1 MASLFGE
8 AEQLGKSVL
17 AGGLKTMGHW
27 WGGPAAAGV
36 TALFSQWDHHQE
48 KVRIKNE
55 YENEIGATLGKKAS
69 DVKVH
74 DMEAAAKKNPVIG
87 EALKRSTT
95 RRNLSIAATVVGTAA
110 AAAIGA
116 FFMPAILGAVGLG
129 GLTGIGLTLAHGA
142 VGALSFLGVETA
154 VEKIGEK
161 KLGLEEPAMKKVEHH
176 PAQQA
181 KLSASSQITY
191 LKQLRARGG
200 NISQQQVMTVIASA
214 NPKAASQITA
224 RFGASYDKLSAPA
237 QKAALDQFGS
247 QYHVAELTEALNNRQ
262 MRVQELA
269 FAAYGQSSGTERFES
284 PRERALKQKIDTLTA
299 QLNGQGAGG
308 RQGVAFARSG
318 VSGTVLG
325 DPDAAITAGSSRKQ
339 DTAWQRRINAQRQQ
353 QTGQALA

>member
-1 MASLFGE
+1 
-8 AEQLGKSVL
+8 
-17 AGGLKTMGHW
+17 
-27 WGGPAAAGV
+27 V

-110 AAAIGA
+110 AVAIGA

-269 FAAYGQSSGTERFES
+269 FAAYGQSSGTERCES
-284 PRERALKQKIDTLTA
+284 PRERTA
-299 QLNGQGAGG
+299 QRAGGGRAAGGCLRPIRRERHGAG
-308 RQGVAFARSG
+308 RSG
-318 VSGTVLG
+318 RGDYRGLFPQAGYGMAAAHQRAAPAADRPGARVSV
-325 DPDAAITAGSSRKQ
+325 PICPSFRWNS
-339 DTAWQRRINAQRQQ
+339 
-353 QTGQALA
+353 